1 VQDDVSYKITSGY
14 KTMFAYYYNK
24 QVGNLN
30 INDDE
35 LNEKVFIKINS
46 GIFSYSAIPES
57 YNYIFGVTGTLDA
70 LLKVQKE
77 ELIEKKYKI
86 MKSTFIPSVF
96 GNSNLNFDAKTD
108 TEVT

>member
-1 VQDDVSYKITSGY
+1 
-14 KTMFAYYYNK
+14 MFAYYYNK
-24 QVGNLN
+24 QEGKLN
-30 INDDE
+30 INDEE

-70 LLKVQKE
+70 LLKVQKK
-77 ELIEKKYKI
+77 ELIKKKYKI
-86 MKSTFIPSVF
+86 MKSTYIPLVF
-96 GNSNLNFDAKTD
+96 GIINLNFDAMTD